1 MSSQTRGK
9 GRGRKVRPNSDGTR
23 MCAACRARA
32 ERGQLARFV
41 IDADGQLFYDRHRK
55 APGRGAHL
63 CYRLACVESAAK
75 SKAFHRAF
83 RRPVKGVT
91 AADIVKLMTVGIAA
105 RIENALRIG
114 GQAGW
119 IVSGTDVLL
128 RSASRVVLMVIAE
141 DVAENSV
148 KRLSG
153 VVSGDPENVIRFGTA
168 SFLGMT
174 QGKEARVALGVTD
187 TGWAESLKS
196 EFARRNGVLVVQ
208 SVESR

>member
-1 MSSQTRGK
+1 
-9 GRGRKVRPNSDGTR
+9 
-23 MCAACRARA
+23 MCATCQARA

-41 IDADGQLFYDRHRK
+41 SMRRSAVYDRHRK

-63 CYRLACVESAAK
+63 CYHLACVDAAK
-75 SKAFHRAF
+75 SSIPSGFSKTRKRA
-83 RRPVKGVT
+83 T
-91 AADIVKLMTVGIAA
+91 AADIVTLMTIDIAA

-128 RSASRVVLMVIAE
+128 RRALRVVLMVIAE

-174 QGKEARVALGVTD
+174 QGKEA
-187 TGWAESLKS
+187 ESL
-196 EFARRNGVLVVQ
+196 
-208 SVESR
+208 